1 MVEEEKCY
9 TKGTFKVWEG
19 DRITI
24 LHNLTI
30 VRNELIE
37 ELMKFPVDYF
47 LRSIK
52 IINRRAAI
60 ERRLDE
66 IEFAIRIFNFIY
78 FGKKHIHWAY
88 V

>member
-1 MVEEEKCY
+1 MVEEEKGY
-9 TKGTFKVWEG
+9 PKGTFKVWEG

-66 IEFAIRIFNFIY
+66 IEFAIRIFNLTNVFLKI
-78 FGKKHIHWAY
+78 
-88 V
+88 